1 VWSVGHRSKVELLG
15 RAWGAK
21 ASSTLIPESLPQS
34 GARGEAGIPLPLAE
48 EPRKILV
55 TLFAP
60 IGDTLL
66 ATPALHLLRKRYRRA
81 HITALTYPSSAGILE
96 GNHDL
101 DKIVTLNPKRTGV
114 GWLQTARV
122 FAALNAECFD
132 LALHFSTLGQV
143 LSTLLLGTSKQ
154 VSFPMPRLWWL
165 KRTKDLQFLKSH
177 AVDRY
182 LRVVAPLGIAPPR
195 NVWERTPR
203 LLLSQEDRVKAR
215 AILEQ
220 AGTSSEDVIVAMH
233 PGGEGFDGR
242 KQWAL
247 DRFATVARALME
259 QYQAKIVLIGGPDD
273 SALVQRIAAQLPVE
287 PVITAGKLTL
297 KQTAALIEASTL
309 FIGNDS
315 APLHMAAAVG
325 TAAIG
330 IFGPSN
336 IEQFRPVGRPGFRFL
351 IAHRELPCSPCFHF
365 VGSDPLWHANR
376 CQSRACL
383 QAIPAEEVITAARKL
398 LETR

>member
-1 VWSVGHRSKVELLG
+1 MMARSWS
-15 RAWGAK
+15 AQ
-21 ASSTLIPESLPQS
+21 ASGTLIPERLPQS
-34 GARGEAGIPLPLAE
+34 AAHEGTIIPLPLVGS
-48 EPRKILV
+48 PRKILV

-66 ATPALHLLRKRYRRA
+66 ATPALHLLRKRFRHA

-96 GNHDL
+96 GNRDV
-101 DKIVTLNPKRTGV
+101 DQVVKMNPKRAGR
-114 GWLQTARV
+114 GWLQTAR
-122 FAALNAECFD
+122 ALYALHEEHYD
-132 LALHFSTLGQV
+132 LVLHFSTLGQV
-143 LSTLLLGTSKQ
+143 LSTFIGARQ
-154 VSFPMPRLWWL
+154 QINFPMPRLWWL
-165 KRTKDLQFLKSH
+165 KRTKDLKFLKSH

-182 LRVVAPLGIAPPR
+182 MAVVAPLGIVPPKDA
-195 NVWERTPR
+195 WERTPR
-203 LLLSQEDRVKAR
+203 LALRQEDRAKAR
-215 AILEQ
+215 AILRD
-220 AGTSSEDVIVAMH
+220 AGISSDDVVVAIH

-247 DRFATVARALME
+247 DRFVTVGRSVME
-259 QYQAKIVLIGGPDD
+259 HYQAKIILVGGPDD
-273 SALVQRIAAQLPVE
+273 SSLVQAIAARLPGE
-287 PVITAGKLTL
+287 PVIAAGKLTL

-351 IAHRELPCSPCFHF
+351 IAHQDLPCSPCFHF
-365 VGSDPLWHANR
+365 VGSDPLWHVNR
-376 CQSRACL
+376 CQTRACL
-383 QAIPAEEVITAARKL
+383 QAIPAEEVITAACKL

>member
-1 VWSVGHRSKVELLG
+1 MWSVGSRKAEMMARSWSAQVSG
-15 RAWGAK
+15 
-21 ASSTLIPESLPQS
+21 TLIPERLPQS
-34 GARGEAGIPLPLAE
+34 IEHGGTIIPLPLAGS
-48 EPRKILV
+48 PHKILV

-66 ATPALHLLRKRYRRA
+66 ATPALHLLRKRFRRA

-96 GNHDL
+96 GNRDL
-101 DKIVTLNPKRTGV
+101 DKIIKINPKRAGR

-122 FAALNAECFD
+122 LYALHEERYD
-132 LALHFSTLGQV
+132 LVLHFSTLGQV
-143 LSTLLLGTSKQ
+143 LSTFIGARQ
-154 VSFPMPRLWWL
+154 QISFPMPRLWWL
-165 KRTKDLQFLKSH
+165 KRTKDLKLLKSH

-182 LRVVAPLGIAPPR
+182 MEVVAPLGIALPKDT
-195 NVWERTPR
+195 WDRTPR
-203 LLLSQEDRVKAR
+203 LALRQEDRAKAR
-215 AILEQ
+215 AILRE
-220 AGTSSEDVIVAMH
+220 AGISSDEVVVTIH

-242 KQWAL
+242 KQWSV
-247 DRFATVARALME
+247 DRFAAVARFLME
-259 QYQAKIVLIGGPDD
+259 QYQAKIALVGGPDD
-273 SALVQRIAAQLPVE
+273 TALVQTIAARLPSE
-287 PVITAGKLTL
+287 PVMTAGKLTL

-336 IEQFRPVGRPGFRFL
+336 IEQFRPVGKPGFRFL
-351 IAHRELPCSPCFHF
+351 IAHQDLPCSPCFHF
-365 VGSDPLWHANR
+365 VGSDPLWHVNR
-376 CQSRACL
+376 CQTRACL
-383 QAIPAEEVITAARKL
+383 QAISAEEVITAACKL